1 MTLYKA
7 AMTCVLWK
15 RCFEAVWKTQRKKY
29 VMQSCLKTTFLKH
42 NSRQLVVN
50 LNLGISFESKID
62 VAEQLYYLKTNPKP
76 S

>member
-1 MTLYKA
+1 
-7 AMTCVLWK
+7 
-15 RCFEAVWKTQRKKY
+15 
-29 VMQSCLKTTFLKH
+29 MQSCLKTAFLKH